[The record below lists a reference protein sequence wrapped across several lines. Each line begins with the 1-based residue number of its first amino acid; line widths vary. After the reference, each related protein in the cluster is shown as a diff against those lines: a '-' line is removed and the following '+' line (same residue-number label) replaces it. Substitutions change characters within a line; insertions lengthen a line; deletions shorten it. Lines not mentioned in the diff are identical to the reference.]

1 MRAALLSVLAFAVPA
16 HADELLG
23 AILKRLAEPRVVR
36 AQFVQERT
44 LADLE
49 RPTVSRGRV
58 TVSREQGVLWQIE
71 SPVKMTLAFG
81 PQGIVQTGVDGVR
94 RRQAQRRG
102 AVETETA
109 RLMQAILGASEES
122 LKATFDARA
131 AGSVER
137 WTMRL
142 APRARET
149 ARYLREVRLGGGRRL
164 ETIEIEETSGNY
176 TVIRMRQVAVA
187 ERLEPD
193 ELELFKAP

>member
-1 MRAALLSVLAFAVPA
+1 MKFALLFLLALPA

-23 AILKRLAEPRVVR
+23 SILKRLAEPRVVR

-49 RPTVSRGRV
+49 RPTLSRGRII
-58 TVSREQGVLWQIE
+58 VSREQGVLWQIE
-71 SPVKMTLAFG
+71 SPVKLTLAFT
-81 PQGIVQTGVDGVR
+81 PSGIIQTGADGVR

-109 RLMQAILGASEES
+109 RLMQGILGANEES
-122 LKATFDARA
+122 LKATFDAQA
-131 AGSVER
+131 AGSLER
-137 WTMRL
+137 WTIRL

-149 ARYLREVRLGGGRRL
+149 ARYLREVRLAGGSRM

-176 TVIRMRQVAVA
+176 TVMRLRAVSSEKELDA
-187 ERLEPD
+187 A

>member
-1 MRAALLSVLAFAVPA
+1 MKFALLLLLALPA

-23 AILKRLAEPRVVR
+23 GILKRLAEPRVVR

-49 RPTVSRGRV
+49 RPSLSRGRIV
-58 TVSREQGVLWQIE
+58 VSREQGVLWQIE
-71 SPVKMTLAFG
+71 SPVKLTLAFT
-81 PQGIVQTGVDGVR
+81 PNGIVQTGADGVR

-109 RLMQAILGASEES
+109 RLMQGILGADEAS

-131 AGSVER
+131 AGSLER

-149 ARYLREVRLGGGRRL
+149 ARYLREVRLSGGGRL

-176 TVIRMRQVAVA
+176 TVIRMKQVAVG

-193 ELELFKAP
+193 ELEYFKAP